1 MANEE
6 SGTSVDFEDMKK
18 RGKAWGEIE
27 EKFLIREVLQ
37 REDSLFGVI
46 RGCGTKYV
54 HRIRT
59 DAWRQV
65 ADALKSYV

>member
-6 SGTSVDFEDMKK
+6 SGTSVDVEDLKK

-27 EKFLIREVLQ
+27 EKLLIREVLQ

-46 RGCGTKYV
+46 RTVGVERNLCTEFVPMLGGKLQT
-54 HRIRT
+54 R
-59 DAWRQV
+59 
-65 ADALKSYV
+65 

>member
-6 SGTSVDFEDMKK
+6 SGTSVDVEDLKK

-46 RGCGTKYV
+46 RGCGTKSV